1 VTLVENEMALFPD
14 AVTTRGTRHL
24 QELMKLKEQGYRAVI
39 FFVIQRADGK
49 YFAPADHIDPVYG
62 KTLREAYARG
72 VEILPYQAIV
82 TPEEIRLDRKLKFI
96 L

>member
-1 VTLVENEMALFPD
+1 MTLVENGVALFPD

-24 QELMKLKEQGYRAVI
+24 QELMKLIEQGHRSVML
-39 FFVIQRADGK
+39 FVIQREDGN
-49 YFAPADHIDPVYG
+49 YFAPADHIDPIYG

-72 VEILPYQAIV
+72 AEILPYRAIV
-82 TPEEIRLDRKLKFI
+82 TPEEIKLDRKLKFS